1 MCVAC
6 VTWFI
11 FVVDTYVAGV
21 VELSVFHFSC
31 TIILALQQ
39 MDVGKFENII
49 IFWCEFN
56 LFLLVFLSPSFC
68 PFSLVYT
75 KFNFKQTQLNGK
87 SI

>member
-1 MCVAC
+1 MCIRCIHYVCRYVVCVAC

-39 MDVGKFENII
+39 MDVGKFQCN
-49 IFWCEFN
+49 N
-56 LFLLVFLSPSFC
+56 FLVR
-68 PFSLVYT
+68 
-75 KFNFKQTQLNGK
+75 
-87 SI
+87 I